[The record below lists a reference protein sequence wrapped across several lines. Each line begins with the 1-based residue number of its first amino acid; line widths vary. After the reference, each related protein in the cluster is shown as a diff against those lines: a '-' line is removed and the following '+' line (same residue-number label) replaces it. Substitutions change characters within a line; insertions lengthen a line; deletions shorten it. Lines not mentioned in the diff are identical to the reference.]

1 MRRPPAG
8 ARLYSGPFARPPGEE
23 GPIARIATSAGLRG
37 LVSSVAGY
45 GLATAVSGIVGLAV
59 VPAYTRALGASA
71 YGEYQAAAAVFTLV
85 TGCCM
90 VGLDS
95 AIAVLMPDHVSGEA
109 RGRLVSSLLLL
120 ASLTGLLAALV
131 LFVGGSLA
139 GPALLGPGAGGLLAL
154 GALVAGPS
162 VLQNVAQ
169 AALRNLTR
177 PGGYLAAAIA
187 AGVGVLAVGLPLVLG
202 GAGPAGAV
210 AGLAAGAIC
219 GAAAAVWGQ
228 RDLLRRAGPDPRR
241 IRALL
246 RIGLPLLPAA
256 VAAWIVSVSDRLL
269 LTQLA
274 SLSDVGLYAA
284 AAQIATVP
292 NLGIAAFMLGWTPFA
307 LRVQR
312 APDAPRLYAVTLSL
326 FAAGG
331 AIVTLLTLPLGVPVL
346 GLISGPEFAPGGQ
359 VVWLLVGSAFAY
371 GGYVMLNVG
380 LMVARRTELIGLVTG
395 SAAGVNVLLNL
406 VLIPGLGYVG
416 AGIATLAAYLVS
428 AGALYVLG
436 QRALP
441 LPYEP
446 LRLLAIVGGTLA
458 AGMLA
463 LAMPSAVLRWLVVLV
478 AAAGLALA
486 SLGRLRTAVALV
498 GTTEAAI
505 RQAGSVD
512 RDDWTRPGE
521 PLGPA

>member
-1 MRRPPAG
+1 M
-8 ARLYSGPFARPPGEE
+8 
-23 GPIARIATSAGLRG
+23 
-37 LVSSVAGY
+37 
-45 GLATAVSGIVGLAV
+45 
-59 VPAYTRALGASA
+59 
-71 YGEYQAAAAVFTLV
+71 
-85 TGCCM
+85 
-90 VGLDS
+90 
-95 AIAVLMPDHVSGEA
+95 
-109 RGRLVSSLLLL
+109 
-120 ASLTGLLAALV
+120 
-131 LFVGGSLA
+131 
-139 GPALLGPGAGGLLAL
+139 
-154 GALVAGPS
+154 
-162 VLQNVAQ
+162 
-169 AALRNLTR
+169 
-177 PGGYLAAAIA
+177 
-187 AGVGVLAVGLPLVLG
+187 
-202 GAGPAGAV
+202 
-210 AGLAAGAIC
+210 
-219 GAAAAVWGQ
+219 
-228 RDLLRRAGPDPRR
+228 
-241 IRALL
+241 RALL

-505 RQAGSVD
+505 RQAGSVG
-512 RDDWTRPGE
+512 RADWTRPGE